1 MFSRT
6 KIDSKV
12 FSGDAAKSTT
22 GLVSFNKRC
31 YWESLPARN
40 TKKLEK
46 PKKRGVLVD
55 VVAEDGE
62 QWLKVSTVTEKRLLF
77 ELAKQG
83 WEAAD
88 SSSSS
93 DSERAGILSSNG
105 TNGFTALAFD
115 DFDTKA
121 EENDDEKIELIRL
134 AQDLR
139 KASLASRVRYKHPH
153 VHFILPYIT
162 PHKIPEID
170 HILFAIHSTG
180 ATTGC
185 GPFLA
190 SSPTPLS
197 ELFPRLLRS
206 TARHTSPTLNIDCT
220 ILLALVSDL
229 SHYNSATIPLEAASG
244 AKDGQP
250 HPASVR
256 QLQMESEEQLLPSI
270 LYPLLQGR
278 EMICTTEAAR
288 RMREIVSTIGTDSE
302 KARTEIFISPSVSS
316 PRASSD
322 LQSSLNSLTHHPIPS
337 NLHLPISVV
346 PSAVDLARLPAIAAN
361 IAVQLSEVNRSV
373 FLHGW
378 QEGYTTISSN
388 RAVVKGVE
396 SVFEEQRS
404 EEVGPDVW
412 LVGTARSLV
421 GKEKGRG

>member
-1 MFSRT
+1 
-6 KIDSKV
+6 
-12 FSGDAAKSTT
+12 
-22 GLVSFNKRC
+22 
-31 YWESLPARN
+31 
-40 TKKLEK
+40 
-46 PKKRGVLVD
+46 LVD

-83 WEAAD
+83 WEAAR

-93 DSERAGILSSNG
+93 DSEWTGNFSSNG
-105 TNGFTALAFD
+105 TTGSTTVPCDNFN
-115 DFDTKA
+115 TKA
-121 EENDDEKIELIRL
+121 EEDDIEKIELIRL

-139 KASLASRVRYKHPH
+139 KASLATRVRYKHPH
-153 VHFILPYIT
+153 VHFILPNIT
-162 PHKIPEID
+162 PHKTPEVD
-170 HILFAIHSTG
+170 HVLSAIHSTG

-185 GPFLA
+185 GPFLT
-190 SSPTPLS
+190 SSTIPLS
-197 ELFPRLLRS
+197 ELFPPPHPPP
-206 TARHTSPTLNIDCT
+206 ARHLSPTVNIDCT

-256 QLQMESEEQLLPSI
+256 QLKMESEEQLLPSI

-302 KARTEIFISPSVSS
+302 KARTDIFISSS
-316 PRASSD
+316 ALSPDASPD
-322 LQSSLNSLTHHPIPS
+322 LHSSLNLLTHHPIPS

-361 IAVQLSEVNRSV
+361 VAAQLSEINRSV
-373 FLHGW
+373 FLYGW
-378 QEGYTTISSN
+378 QQGYTTISSN

-396 SVFEEQRS
+396 SVFEEERS

-421 GKEKGRG
+421 GKERGRG

>member
-1 MFSRT
+1 
-6 KIDSKV
+6 
-12 FSGDAAKSTT
+12 
-22 GLVSFNKRC
+22 
-31 YWESLPARN
+31 
-40 TKKLEK
+40 
-46 PKKRGVLVD
+46 VLVD

-83 WEAAD
+83 WEAAN

-93 DSERAGILSSNG
+93 DGEWTGTVSSNG
-105 TNGFTALAFD
+105 TNGSTTARFD
-115 DFDTKA
+115 NFDTRA
-121 EENDDEKIELIRL
+121 EEDDEEKIELIRL

-139 KASLASRVRYKHPH
+139 KASLATRVRYKHPH
-153 VHFILPYIT
+153 VHFVLPNIT
-162 PHKIPEID
+162 PHKTPEVD
-170 HILFAIHSTG
+170 LILSAIHSTG

-185 GPFLA
+185 GPFLT
-190 SSPTPLS
+190 SPSTPLS
-197 ELFPRLLRS
+197 ELFPRLLPS
-206 TARHTSPTLNIDCT
+206 AARHLSSTINIDCT

-256 QLQMESEEQLLPSI
+256 QLKMESEEQLLPSI

-278 EMICTTEAAR
+278 KMICTTEATR

-302 KARTEIFISPSVSS
+302 KARTEIFITSSGPSSRMSP
-316 PRASSD
+316 D
-322 LQSSLNSLTHHPIPS
+322 LHSSLDLLTHHPIPS
-337 NLHLPISVV
+337 NLQLPISVV
-346 PSAVDLARLPAIAAN
+346 PSDVDLARLPAIAAKV
-361 IAVQLSEVNRSV
+361 AAQLSEINRSV
-373 FLHGW
+373 FLYGW

-388 RAVVKGVE
+388 RVVVKGVE
-396 SVFEEQRS
+396 SVFEEERS

>member
-1 MFSRT
+1 
-6 KIDSKV
+6 
-12 FSGDAAKSTT
+12 
-22 GLVSFNKRC
+22 
-31 YWESLPARN
+31 
-40 TKKLEK
+40 
-46 PKKRGVLVD
+46 

-62 QWLKVSTVTEKRLLF
+62 RWLKVSTVTEKRLLF

-105 TNGFTALAFD
+105 TNGSTALPLD
-115 DFDTKA
+115 DFDNKA
-121 EENDDEKIELIRL
+121 QEDDNEKIELIRL

-139 KASLASRVRYKHPH
+139 KASLATRVRYKHPH
-153 VHFILPYIT
+153 VHFILPNIA

-170 HILFAIHSTG
+170 HVLSAIHSTG

-185 GPFLA
+185 GPILT

-197 ELFPRLLRS
+197 ELFPRLLPS
-206 TARHTSPTLNIDCT
+206 TARHISPTVNIDCT

-250 HPASVR
+250 HPAIVR
-256 QLQMESEEQLLPSI
+256 QLQTESEEQLLPSI

-278 EMICTTEAAR
+278 DMVCTTEAAR

-302 KARTEIFISPSVSS
+302 KARTEIFISSSVSS
-316 PRASSD
+316 PHAHPD
-322 LQSSLNSLTHHPIPS
+322 LHPSLRFLTHHPIPS

-346 PSAVDLARLPAIAAN
+346 PSTVDLSRLPAIAAN
-361 IAVQLSEVNRSV
+361 VAAQLSEVNRSV
-373 FLHGW
+373 FLYGW

-396 SVFEEQRS
+396 GVFEEQRS